1 MANRFPP
8 ASRSGSRLSR
18 NAPRDRSSWR
28 IPPTPKADPMVGAGR
43 GIAKQLRPAIE
54 TSDHDVLVQENQ
66 VPRCGI
72 VLYIAAGGEEVLVA
86 VVVEIGLRDAHV
98 VAIAGHAGL
107 RGDIGEPAGAIV
119 AVEGVVEFRS
129 RFEQAWNRGA
139 VDEVDIRAA
148 VVVVIRGITQRKVD
162 AGAMKSVGR
171 RGSSPRRM
179 PALRRMRRDESQT
192 S

>member
-1 MANRFPP
+1 MASRFPP

-28 IPPTPKADPMVGAGR
+28 IPPTPKADPLVGAGR
-43 GIAKQLRPAIE
+43 GIAKQ
-54 TSDHDVLVQENQ
+54 SDHDVLVQENQ
-66 VPRCGI
+66 VPHCGI